1 MPKKQ
6 VMGLLFPNMGDEM
19 LGEMTTLRAMGSAPF
34 GGRYRLIDFALSNM
48 VNAGISKVGVITKK
62 NYNSL
67 MDHLGSGKA
76 WDLSRKQQ
84 GLYYL
89 PPLGTDAQYEGRI
102 SSLSDIMPFL
112 NASKQEVVVLSDCY
126 AVGNIDLEKMIDA
139 HLESGADVTLGYV
152 NGCLQGALDRLM
164 VTVDGQNRVTEIVFN
179 QSAEQVEGNYGIGL
193 YVMQKSYLMQMVKDA
208 VGRNQMHFERDIL
221 QKHIDT
227 INVLGYEIKEKTMLI
242 HSPARYFSANME
254 LLKPEVRGAVFQHGK
269 PIFTKV
275 RDCSPAIYG
284 LKSQVSNSLIGDGAT
299 VNGTVK
305 NSVIF
310 RDVDIAAGAVVENC
324 VIMQGATI
332 GENTVLK
339 NMIIDKN
346 VVIKS
351 GRTLQGFDTYPVY
364 VGKNTIV

>member
-6 VMGLLFPNMGDEM
+6 AMGLLFPNMGDEM
-19 LGEMTTLRAMGSAPF
+19 LGEMTALRAMGSAPF

-76 WDLSRKQQ
+76 WDLSRKHQ

-89 PPLGTDAQYEGRI
+89 PPLGTDDQYEGRI
-102 SSLSDIMPFL
+102 SSLSDVMPFL
-112 NASKQEVVVLSDCY
+112 RASKQDIVVLSDCY
-126 AVGNIDLEKMIDA
+126 TVGNIDLEKMIDA

-152 NGCLQGALDRLM
+152 NTTLRNAPERMM
-164 VTVDGQNRVTEIVFN
+164 VEVDGENRVKEIIFN
-179 QSAEQVEGNYGIGL
+179 QADEITGNFGVGL
-193 YVMQKSYLMQMVKDA
+193 YVMDKAFLMQMVKDA
-208 VGRNQMHFERDIL
+208 IGRNQMHFERDIL
-221 QKHIDT
+221 QKHKDDMHI
-227 INVLGYEIKEKTMLI
+227 LGYEIKEKAMII
-242 HSPARYFSANME
+242 HSLARYFSANME
-254 LLKPEVRGAVFQHGK
+254 LLQADVRKAVFQRGM

-275 RDCSPAIYG
+275 RDCAPAKYG
-284 LKSQVSNSLIGDGAT
+284 LKCEVQDSLIGDGAN
-299 VNGTVK
+299 VNGIVK
-305 NSVIF
+305 GSVIF
-310 RDVDIAAGAVVENC
+310 RDVDIATGAVIENC
-324 VIMQGATI
+324 VIMQGAQI
-332 GENTVLK
+332 GENAVLR

-351 GRTLQGFDTYPVY
+351 GRVLQGVETYPVY